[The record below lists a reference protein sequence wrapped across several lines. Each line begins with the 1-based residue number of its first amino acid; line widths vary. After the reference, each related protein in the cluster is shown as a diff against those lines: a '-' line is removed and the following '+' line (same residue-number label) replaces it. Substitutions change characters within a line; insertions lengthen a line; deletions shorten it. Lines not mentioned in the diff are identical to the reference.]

1 LEEYLAPVWT
11 GPQPWTRLS
20 RTAATGK
27 RPLVAAGY
35 ERAGPLEAEVGGAP
49 LPWTERRLVIRSRQL
64 AQAGERGLRA
74 RLPKAQAAVAALTAR
89 RQGTPRLTQRPAVQE
104 AVEAILRRYRVE
116 GLLDVRYEERVQER
130 PVRRYGDQPARV
142 RIEREVEVHTR
153 VDREAVATAVC
164 RPGWRV
170 YATTQPADQLSLAQ
184 AVLAYRS
191 EYLIERDMGRLKGRP
206 LSLTPMYLERDDHA
220 TGLIR
225 LLSIGLRVLTL
236 LEFVARRRLAAE
248 HDVLAG
254 LYAGNPK
261 RATAHPTAERL
272 LESFGGLTLTIIGE
286 GQRRRLHLTPLSA
299 LQQRIL
305 TLLDFPIDI
314 YTRLCADFHKPP

>member
-1 LEEYLAPVWT
+1 
-11 GPQPWTRLS
+11 
-20 RTAATGK
+20 
-27 RPLVAAGY
+27 
-35 ERAGPLEAEVGGAP
+35 
-49 LPWTERRLVIRSRQL
+49 
-64 AQAGERGLRA
+64 
-74 RLPKAQAAVAALTAR
+74 
-89 RQGTPRLTQRPAVQE
+89 
-104 AVEAILRRYRVE
+104 
-116 GLLDVRYEERVQER
+116 
-130 PVRRYGDQPARV
+130 
-142 RIEREVEVHTR
+142 
-153 VDREAVATAVC
+153 VATAV
-164 RPGWRV
+164 RRLGWRV
-170 YATTQPADQLSLAQ
+170 YATTQPTDQLPLAQ

-191 EYLIERDMGRLKGRP
+191 EYLIARDMGRLQGRP

-248 HDVLAG
+248 QGVLAG

-261 RATAHPTAERL
+261 RATTHPTAERL
-272 LESFGGLTLTIIGE
+272 LESFEGLTLTIIGE
-286 GQRRRLHLTPLSA
+286 GPRRQFHLTPLSA

>member
-1 LEEYLAPVWT
+1 M
-11 GPQPWTRLS
+11 
-20 RTAATGK
+20 
-27 RPLVAAGY
+27 
-35 ERAGPLEAEVGGAP
+35 
-49 LPWTERRLVIRSRQL
+49 IRSRQL

-74 RLPKAQAAVAALTAR
+74 RMTKAQAAVAALTVR
-89 RQGTPRLTQRPAVQE
+89 RQGKQRLTQLPALQE

-116 GLLDVRYEERVQER
+116 GLLDVRYEEHVQER
-130 PVRRYGDQPARV
+130 PVRRYGDRPARV
-142 RIEREVEVHTR
+142 QIEREAQVSLR
-153 VDREAVATAVC
+153 VDREAVAAAV
-164 RPGWRV
+164 RRLGWRV

-184 AVLAYRS
+184 AFLVYYS
-191 EYLIERDMGRLKGRP
+191 EYLIERDMGRLQGRP

-225 LLSIGLRVLTL
+225 LLSMGLRVLTL

-248 HDVLAG
+248 QSVLAG

-261 RATAHPTAERL
+261 RATARPTAERL
-272 LESFGGLTLTIIGE
+272 LESFEGLTLTIIRE
-286 GQRRRLHLTPLSA
+286 GQCRQSHLTPLSA